1 MQMTDGETEQD
12 GDLEKLVK
20 VSEITDMEGELT
32 EKSNEAIVKVSEITD
47 KDNCEER
54 DLKVDECGADQVRD
68 PGVYDNREEL
78 LNEKDAGAAS
88 LGGRLVHSTA
98 SLI

>member
-1 MQMTDGETEQD
+1 M
-12 GDLEKLVK
+12 
-20 VSEITDMEGELT
+20 SEITDKEGELT
-32 EKSNEAIVKVSEITD
+32 EQSNEAIVKVSEITD
-47 KDNCEER
+47 NDICEER
-54 DLKVDECGADQVRD
+54 DFKVDECGVEQVWD